1 MAVTMKTEGVEEI
14 SRMLNQLGEKAQA
27 VASKALYDGAG
38 IMAKEI
44 ANRVHGI
51 DTAPFKYASGGET
64 RMPSPEEKAVVESAG
79 AVGIA
84 KFDKNGSEV
93 QTSVGYNRS
102 GYAMMVGKRVP
113 VPLIANSINSGTSF
127 MRKQPFVRKAVNR
140 ASSRASAAIRESIEK
155 DVDTITKQA

>member
-1 MAVTMKTEGVEEI
+1 MAVTMITEGVEEI
-14 SRMLNQLGEKAQA
+14 SKMLNQLGERAQG

-44 ANRVHGI
+44 ANRVHSI
-51 DTAPFKYASGGET
+51 DTAPFEYASGGKT
-64 RMPSPEEKAVVESAG
+64 RKPSPEEKAVVESAG

-127 MRKQPFVRKAVNR
+127 MRKQPFIRQAVSG
-140 ASSRASAAIRESIEK
+140 AGSRASEAMRAKIEEEIGK
-155 DVDTITKQA
+155 ITGG